1 MKFNFSSVSLKKDL
15 ASFFVYNAKTACS
28 KENQE
33 IIPNWLLNKGIKEP
47 QSHRG
52 FGIPHRPNPLAS
64 FVKPM
69 ISENVAILSYWN
81 SQLIFRCKSILMS
94 TS

>member
-15 ASFFVYNAKTACS
+15 ASFFVYNAMTACS

-47 QSHRG
+47 QCHRG
-52 FGIPHRPNPLAS
+52 FGPPPRPNPLADMD
-64 FVKPM
+64 PP
-69 ISENVAILSYWN
+69 
-81 SQLIFRCKSILMS
+81 SQIWTPYQPFKHRLYHIW
-94 TS
+94 